1 MDAGDQEKRRDD
13 FLRFGKRLAAL
24 DCVVY
29 GLCSEADFEDL
40 EAARGK
46 KSNDFLR
53 FG

>member
-1 MDAGDQEKRRDD
+1 MTLGDQDKRRDD

-29 GLCSEADFEDL
+29 GLCSEVDFDDV
-40 EAARGK
+40 EAAKGK